1 MAGSN
6 QITWCHDC
14 RRCEGV
20 CGAAKLLS
28 VPPKE
33 NEERE
38 VKEAKEAA
46 HRRRI
51 QELEEHKR
59 HSWAGGEQVGGQQ
72 TERTET

>member
-1 MAGSN
+1 MMK
-6 QITWCHDC
+6 DD
-14 RRCEGV
+14 V
-20 CGAAKLLS
+20 CLS
-28 VPPKE
+28 VSLKE

-59 HSWAGGEQVGGQQ
+59 HSWAGGEQVGGAGRRSRL
-72 TERTET
+72 TPEGPMW

>member
-1 MAGSN
+1 MSAS
-6 QITWCHDC
+6 
-14 RRCEGV
+14 
-20 CGAAKLLS
+20 L
-28 VPPKE
+28 KE

-38 VKEAKEAA
+38 VKEVKEAA

-72 TERTET
+72 SDQTKNWGMTVALLAGGRSL

>member
-1 MAGSN
+1 MSAS
-6 QITWCHDC
+6 
-14 RRCEGV
+14 
-20 CGAAKLLS
+20 L
-28 VPPKE
+28 KE

-38 VKEAKEAA
+38 VKEAA

-72 TERTET
+72 SDQTENWGMTVALLAGGRSL